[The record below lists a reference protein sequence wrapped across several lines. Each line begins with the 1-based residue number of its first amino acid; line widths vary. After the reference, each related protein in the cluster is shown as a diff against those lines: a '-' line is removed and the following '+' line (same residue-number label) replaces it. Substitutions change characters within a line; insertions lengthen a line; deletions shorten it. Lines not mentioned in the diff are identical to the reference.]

1 MEKKLKII
9 KRSGEEVLFNVEKIE
24 HAISG
29 ANKEVV
35 EDERLTNEQIIEIGK
50 NIEKLASESLFMY
63 TVEDIQDLVETQIMN
78 YALLDADKVTTAF
91 VEAGG
96 LYPEYVNNQNIDQIE
111 KNMNAANY
119 KCERLR

>member
-1 MEKKLKII
+1 MEKNLKII

-50 NIEKLASESLFMY
+50 NIEKLASESLFTY

>member
-1 MEKKLKII
+1 MEKNLKII